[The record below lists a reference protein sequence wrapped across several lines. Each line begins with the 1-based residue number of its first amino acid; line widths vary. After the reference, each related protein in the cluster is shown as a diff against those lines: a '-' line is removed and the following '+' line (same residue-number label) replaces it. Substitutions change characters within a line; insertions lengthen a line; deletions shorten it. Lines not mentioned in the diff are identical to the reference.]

1 MGPEN
6 ICARV
11 PLHFHENHHQQE
23 NVARIGTH
31 ISTDLNLIWN
41 FRFRSANQIQ
51 RYNTTRFRNLSME
64 FIRHLFGSQPLL
76 ALFVT
81 IALGY
86 LVGKIKIGS
95 FVLGGIAGTL
105 LVGVIIGQL
114 DVNID
119 SGIKN
124 IFFALFIYAVGFQ
137 GGPQFFHALNRRSL
151 NQLASSFIMCL
162 TGLLC
167 VLAAAWM
174 FGLDRGMAA
183 GLAAGGLTQSAILGT
198 AGDAIAKLGL
208 SPELVKTMQTN
219 VAVGYAVCYIFGS
232 LGPII
237 MVSWFLPMIM
247 KWDIRKEAV
256 NLAKAMSGGRTEL
269 DPGQFNAVRD
279 IATRVYEVAANSKAV
294 GKTALTLDKELS
306 DAAVEAVFRND
317 TSIDL
322 TDATL
327 IQAGDRIAVTGKVDV
342 MKTAGDLFGKEVAAP
357 DGLAL
362 VEENREIILTNR
374 ALGGRAVDEIHD
386 HVNIET
392 RHGVFLTAVKR
403 MGRDLPLLSKLQL
416 KTGDELHFTG
426 SPVDLDRVQAKIGY
440 KITAA
445 AVTDFIFF
453 GIGMLVGILI
463 GMIEFK
469 LWGVPISIGSGGG
482 CLLSGLL
489 FGWMRSV
496 HPKFAALPVGAS
508 NFLRDFGLAVF
519 VGVVGIGA
527 GPQALIAIRQY
538 GLTLFFLGV
547 AVTLIPQVVTFFF
560 SYYVLRIQNPI
571 EALACVAGGRSANP
585 AFAALLAK
593 AGNATP
599 VVSFTVT
606 YAVANVFLTLWGPVI
621 VGVITKNAVL

>member
-1 MGPEN
+1 MDHVH
-6 ICARV
+6 R
-11 PLHFHENHHQQE
+11 
-23 NVARIGTH
+23 
-31 ISTDLNLIWN
+31 
-41 FRFRSANQIQ
+41 
-51 RYNTTRFRNLSME
+51 
-64 FIRHLFGSQPLL
+64 LFTAEPLL
-76 ALFVT
+76 ALFLT
-81 IALGY
+81 ISLGY
-86 LVGKIKIGS
+86 FVGKLRVGS

-105 LVGVIIGQL
+105 LVGVIVGQL
-114 DVNID
+114 GVNID
-119 SGIKN
+119 AGIKS

-151 NQLASSFIMCL
+151 NQLASAFVMCF

-167 VLAAAWM
+167 VLGAAWL

-183 GLAAGGLTQSAILGT
+183 GLAAGGLTQSAIIGT
-198 AGDAIAKLGL
+198 AGDAIGKLGL
-208 SPELVKTMQTN
+208 SPDLMKTMQTN

-237 MVSWFLPMIM
+237 MVSWFLPLIM
-247 KWDIRKEAV
+247 MWNIRTEAIK
-256 NLAKAMSGGRTEL
+256 LAKQLSGGHAEL
-269 DPGQFNAVRD
+269 DPGQFNAARQ
-279 IATRVYEVAANSKAV
+279 ISTRIYEVTAISKAI
-294 GKTALTLDKELS
+294 GITTLAIDRQLS
-306 DAAVEAVFRND
+306 DASVEAVYRQGKALE
-317 TSIDL
+317 L
-322 TDATL
+322 TDDIIIA
-327 IQAGDRIAVTGKVDV
+327 AGDRVATTGPVAQLQ
-342 MKTAGDLFGKEVAAP
+342 TASVLLGSEVKP
-357 DGLAL
+357 PNGLIL

-374 ALGGRAVDEIHD
+374 ALSGLTVGTIHD
-386 HVNIET
+386 QVNVET

-403 MGRDLPLLSKLQL
+403 MGLDLPVLDKLVLLR
-416 KTGDELHFTG
+416 GDELHFIG
-426 SPVDLDRVQAKIGY
+426 SPVDLNRVQAKIGY

-453 GIGMLVGILI
+453 GIGMLVGLLL
-463 GMIEFK
+463 GLIEFRI
-469 LWGVPISIGSGGG
+469 WGIPISIGSGGG

-489 FGWMRSV
+489 FGWLRSV
-496 HPKFAALPVGAS
+496 HPSFAALPLGAS

-519 VGVVGIGA
+519 VGIVGITA
-527 GPQALIAIRQY
+527 GPQALVAIERY

-547 AVTLIPQVVTFFF
+547 GVTLIPQIITFFF

-621 VGVITKNAVL
+621 VGIIAKNAS

>member
-1 MGPEN
+1 M
-6 ICARV
+6 AL
-11 PLHFHENHHQQE
+11 LHKLLAAE
-23 NVARIGTH
+23 
-31 ISTDLNLIWN
+31 
-41 FRFRSANQIQ
+41 
-51 RYNTTRFRNLSME
+51 
-64 FIRHLFGSQPLL
+64 PLL
-76 ALFVT
+76 ALFLT

-86 LVGKIKIGS
+86 LVGKLKVGS

-105 LVGVIIGQL
+105 LVGVLIGQL
-114 DVNID
+114 GVNID
-119 SGIKN
+119 SGIKG

-151 NQLASSFIMCL
+151 NQLASAFVMCF

-167 VLAAAWM
+167 VLGAAWL

-183 GLAAGGLTQSAILGT
+183 GLAAGGLTQSAIIGT
-198 AGDAIAKLGL
+198 AGDAIGKLGL
-208 SPELVKTMQTN
+208 SPDLMKTMQTN

-237 MVSWFLPMIM
+237 MVSWFLPLIM
-247 KWDIRKEAV
+247 RWNIRTEAIK
-256 NLAKAMSGGRTEL
+256 LAKLLSGGQAEL
-269 DPGQFNAVRD
+269 DPGQFNAARQ
-279 IATRVYEVAANSKAV
+279 ISTRIYEVTAISKAI
-294 GKTALTLDKELS
+294 GITTLAIDRQIS
-306 DAAVEAVFRND
+306 DASVEAVYRQGKALE
-317 TSIDL
+317 L
-322 TDATL
+322 TDNIIIA
-327 IQAGDRIAVTGKVDV
+327 AGDRVATTGPVTQLE
-342 MKTAGDLFGKEVAAP
+342 TASVLLGSEVKP
-357 DGLAL
+357 PNGLVL

-374 ALGGRAVDEIHD
+374 ALSGLTVAAIHD
-386 HVNIET
+386 QANIET

-403 MGRDLPLLSKLQL
+403 MGLDLPVLDKLVLLR
-416 KTGDELHFTG
+416 GDELHFIG
-426 SPVDLDRVQAKIGY
+426 SPVDLNRVQAKIGY

-453 GIGMLVGILI
+453 GIGMLVGLLL
-463 GMIEFK
+463 GLIEFRI
-469 LWGVPISIGSGGG
+469 WGIPISIGSGGG

-489 FGWMRSV
+489 FGWLRSV
-496 HPKFAALPVGAS
+496 HPNFAALPLGAS

-519 VGVVGIGA
+519 VGIVGITA
-527 GPQALIAIRQY
+527 GPQALVAIEHY

-547 AVTLIPQVVTFFF
+547 GVTLIPQIITFFF

-585 AFAALLAK
+585 AFAALLSK

-621 VGVITKNAVL
+621 VGIIAKNAS